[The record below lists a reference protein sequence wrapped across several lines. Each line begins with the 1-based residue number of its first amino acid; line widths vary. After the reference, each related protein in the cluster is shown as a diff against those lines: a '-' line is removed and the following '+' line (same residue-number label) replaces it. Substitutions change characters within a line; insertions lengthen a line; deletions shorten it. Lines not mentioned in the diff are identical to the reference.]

1 MFEDKSTLINALSNP
16 MIIASMAL
24 SEIEKRL
31 DGDAIIADPNTPFCH
46 LLEFGSS
53 VSASVM
59 NAIDDK
65 LPLIYPKR
73 ARTMDELYAHM
84 SDFDY
89 IRMYSTPSQTV
100 IRTMLPKKYLQDQAV
115 VYNDNYSKLSIPRDT
130 VFIVGKYTFG
140 LYYPI
145 DILINKYTNTFS
157 VVYDTTETNP
167 LHLLDKN
174 VIDKYDITYSGLEYL
189 VMDFPIYQFSKSTI
203 VESLIAETGFTKKIS
218 YNDDF
223 YALRIFNYKND
234 TYTEMHQVQTHI
246 VYDIS
251 QPTVFVRVLPDEKK
265 IKLVIPQIYFDE
277 GIMGSKLYIEL
288 YTTVGMLNI
297 DTTGMNTSSIG
308 VIYNVDS
315 RSDPT
320 YTIPL
325 RNMPFDNVFQISGTH
340 IAGGTNAIS
349 VDELRKRVVN
359 DTLHDKVLVREN
371 ELTTYLEDN
380 DFYVKKS
387 LDNVTDRI
395 YNAYKVL
402 RDGNGSIIPS
412 LQTDMMFKGDFSTNR
427 EYSAFLYHGSDNSVT
442 ILPAALYRYD
452 KDHNCAVPLTDTEIN
467 ALGNLTKEELV
478 DKLNDSHY
486 LKSPYYLRITSSREF
501 PRADTFDLQR
511 PSVNRVIFVEDNYE
525 IASKLLSFG
534 ATISHNDVGKYKVIF
549 TVTRSD
555 DLLGLDSS
563 NIVIYAMV
571 KSNAGK
577 WSGVECTYLGTDPN
591 TKLDA
596 YSFDIPTNYRLTL
609 NNEIGVTYIASDST
623 YAEPEHLI
631 NLTSDFHLVFMVNKE
646 VLPTIVEATESLMEG
661 VPEYLKILNV
671 GISRQYFNITLG
683 TCLNDVIKNN
693 IEVAISKQSYAT
705 YEVDVPARYEQD
717 VYAIDANGLIQYT
730 ANPDGT
736 LTLTK
741 LHEVGEVITRD
752 NGNIVYV
759 HRKGDYIRDDNGNLV
774 TVVDKELVYYIDMM
788 FIDAKMFF
796 SSRQTELDYQTDMY
810 NTLGGYLKVIRD
822 IKDELLER
830 TNIYFKCVKSIGT
843 AKINLGDG
851 LTRTEDIE
859 MSFRIVCYVPSY
871 VKQNETIQK
880 NITDMTCA
888 AIENAIN
895 SKTIS
900 MLDIFEEVKSKMA
913 DYIDHFDL
921 LGINDN
927 VNLQTFVILDEDSQ
941 PSIRR
946 TLVLTEDKVI
956 SLKKQ
961 IDISF
966 VALEPNTNISTY
978 SE

>member
-24 SEIEKRL
+24 SEIENRL
-31 DGDAIIADPNTPFCH
+31 DGNTIIADPNTPFCH

-89 IRMYSTPSQTV
+89 IRMYSTPAQTA
-100 IRTMLPKKYLQDQAV
+100 IRTMFPKKYLLDQAV
-115 VYNDNYSKLSIPRDT
+115 KYNDNYSKLSIPRDT
-130 VFIVGKYTFG
+130 VFIIGKYTFG

-174 VIDKYDITYSGLEYL
+174 VIDKYDITYSGLDYL
-189 VMDFPIYQFSKSTI
+189 VIDFPVYQFAKSTI
-203 VESLIAETGFTKKIS
+203 VESLIAETGFTKKIN

-223 YALRIFNYKND
+223 YALRIFNYKNN

-251 QPTVFVRVLPDEKK
+251 EPTVFVRVLPDEKK
-265 IKLVIPQIYFDE
+265 IKLTIPQIYFDE

-288 YTTVGMLNI
+288 YTTVGKLNI
-297 DTTGMNTSSIG
+297 DTTAMNTNSIG
-308 VIYNVDS
+308 VIYNIDS
-315 RSDPT
+315 RSNPV

-325 RNMPFDNVFQISGTH
+325 RNMPFDNIFQVSGTH

-349 VDELRKRVVN
+349 VDELRHRVVN
-359 DTLHDKVLVREN
+359 DTLHDKVLIREN

-402 RDGNGSIIPS
+402 IDSSGSIIPS
-412 LQTDMMFKGDFSTNR
+412 LQTDMMFKGDFSTNH
-427 EYSAFLYHGSDNSVT
+427 EYAAFLYHSSDNSVT
-442 ILPAALYRYD
+442 VLPAALYRYD
-452 KDHNCAVPLTDTEIN
+452 KDHNCAVPLTDAEIN

-478 DKLNDSHY
+478 EKLNTNHY

-501 PRADTFDLQR
+501 PRADTFDLQQ
-511 PSVNRVIFVEDNYE
+511 PKVNRVIFVEDNYE

-555 DLLGLDSS
+555 DLLGVDSS
-563 NIVIYAMV
+563 NITIYAMV

-577 WSGVECTYLGTDPN
+577 WSGTECTYLGTDPN
-591 TKLDA
+591 TSLDA

-609 NNEIGVTYIASDST
+609 DNEIGVTYIAYDST

-631 NLTSDFHLVFMVNKE
+631 NLTSDFHVVFMVNKD
-646 VLPTIVEATESLMEG
+646 VLPAVVEATESLMEG
-661 VPEYLKILNV
+661 VPDYLKILNV

-693 IEVAISKQSYAT
+693 IEVAVNKQTYAT
-705 YEVDVPARYEQD
+705 YEADVPARYEQD
-717 VYAIDANGLIQYT
+717 IYAIDEDGFIQYT
-730 ANPDGT
+730 TNTDGT
-736 LTLTK
+736 LNITK
-741 LHEVGEVITRD
+741 LHEVGEIITKD
-752 NGNIVYV
+752 NGRVVYA
-759 HRKGDYIRDDNGNLV
+759 HRKGDYIRDDNGDLI
-774 TVVDKELVYYIDMM
+774 TIIDKELTYYIDMM

-796 SSRQTELDYQTDMY
+796 SSRQTEIDYQADMY
-810 NTLGGYLKVIRD
+810 STLGGYLTTIRN

-851 LTRTEDIE
+851 ITRTEDIE

-871 VKQNETIQK
+871 VKQNEAIQK

-966 VALEPNTNISTY
+966 VALEPNTNMSTY

>member
-623 YAEPEHLI
+623 YTEPEHLI

-693 IEVAISKQSYAT
+693 IEVAVSKQSYAT

-717 VYAIDANGLIQYT
+717 VYARDANGLIQYT

-741 LHEVGEVITRD
+741 LHEVGEIITRD
-752 NGNIVYV
+752 NGNVVYA

-774 TVVDKELVYYIDMM
+774 TVIDKELVYYIDMM

-900 MLDIFEEVKSKMA
+900 MLDIFEEVKSKMV

-978 SE
+978 TE

>member
-234 TYTEMHQVQTHI
+234 TYIEMHQVQTHI

-693 IEVAISKQSYAT
+693 IEVAVSKQSYAT

-717 VYAIDANGLIQYT
+717 VYARDANGLIQYT

-752 NGNIVYV
+752 NGNIVYA

-900 MLDIFEEVKSKMA
+900 MLDIFESVKSKMS

-921 LGINDN
+921 LGINDD

-966 VALEPNTNISTY
+966 VALESNTSTSTY
-978 SE
+978 TE

>member
-486 LKSPYYLRITSSREF
+486 LKSPYYLRVTSSREF

-623 YAEPEHLI
+623 YTEPEHLI

-752 NGNIVYV
+752 NGNIVYA

-966 VALEPNTNISTY
+966 VALEPNTNMSTY

>member
-623 YAEPEHLI
+623 YPEPEHLI

-752 NGNIVYV
+752 NGNIVYA

>member
-623 YAEPEHLI
+623 YTEPEHLI

-717 VYAIDANGLIQYT
+717 VYARDANGLIQYT

-741 LHEVGEVITRD
+741 LHEAGEIITRD
-752 NGNIVYV
+752 NGNIVYA

-978 SE
+978 TE

>member
-452 KDHNCAVPLTDTEIN
+452 KEHNCAVPLTDAEIN

-693 IEVAISKQSYAT
+693 IEVAVSKQSYAT

-717 VYAIDANGLIQYT
+717 VYARDANGLIQYT

-741 LHEVGEVITRD
+741 LHEVGEIITRD
-752 NGNIVYV
+752 NGNIVYA

-810 NTLGGYLKVIRD
+810 NTLGGYFKVIRD

>member
-693 IEVAISKQSYAT
+693 IEVAVSKQSYAT

-717 VYAIDANGLIQYT
+717 VYARDANGLIQYT

-741 LHEVGEVITRD
+741 LHEVGEIITRD
-752 NGNIVYV
+752 NGNIVYA

-810 NTLGGYLKVIRD
+810 NTLGGYFKVIRD

>member
-234 TYTEMHQVQTHI
+234 TYIEMHQVQTHI

-609 NNEIGVTYIASDST
+609 NNEIGITYIASDST

-741 LHEVGEVITRD
+741 LHEVGEIITRD
-752 NGNIVYV
+752 NGNIVYA

-966 VALEPNTNISTY
+966 VALEPNTNISAY

>member
-511 PSVNRVIFVEDNYE
+511 PSINRVIFVEDNYE

-623 YAEPEHLI
+623 YTEPEHLI

-752 NGNIVYV
+752 NGNIVYA

-900 MLDIFEEVKSKMA
+900 MLDIFEEVKSKMV

>member
-966 VALEPNTNISTY
+966 VALEPNTNMSTY

>member
-511 PSVNRVIFVEDNYE
+511 PSINRVIFVEDNYE

-623 YAEPEHLI
+623 YTEPEHLI

-752 NGNIVYV
+752 NGNIVYA